1 MARAETLQV
10 EVAYCA
16 DPEKVD
22 LQSLQVQAG
31 ASLAQ
36 AVALSGVLERH
47 GLNLDDLRLG
57 IWSRVSEPASLLR
70 DRDRVEIYR
79 PLLVD
84 PKEARRL
91 RYKKQKLPKSAKP
104 A

>member
-16 DPEKVD
+16 DPDKVD
-22 LQSLQVQAG
+22 LQTLQVQAG
-31 ASLAQ
+31 TTLAQ
-36 AVALSGVLERH
+36 AVALSGVLTRH
-47 GLNLDDLRLG
+47 GLDANGLRMG
-57 IWSRVSEPASLLR
+57 IWSRVSEPATLLR
-70 DRDRVEIYR
+70 ERDRIEIYR

-91 RYKKQKLPKSAKP
+91 RYKKQKPPKPTKP